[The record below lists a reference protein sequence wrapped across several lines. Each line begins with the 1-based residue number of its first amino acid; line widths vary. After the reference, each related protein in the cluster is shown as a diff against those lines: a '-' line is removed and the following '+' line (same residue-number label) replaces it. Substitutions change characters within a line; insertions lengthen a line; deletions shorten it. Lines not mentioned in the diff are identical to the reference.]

1 MTVSKIKCIDDEA
14 YKTAA
19 SKQAGEMSTQAAI
32 DLAIQVGMYVAERTI
47 FSNITDMKR
56 DLANRRLSMAR
67 QVVEHIN
74 HARPTE
80 GAFVAEIMATPKA
93 EPVYSRAEAASSAA
107 SAFAV
112 NARRR
117 IDAEL
122 LRIGAEGRGACFD
135 NRTLRS
141 LALAGIDLTA
151 YTMRTEEARANKLNE
166 RRVSQQLSVIALGK
180 GLLVDALRIGQIG
193 ESANAVVAGTL
204 IESMNAAGALFSY
217 VNNRFRMPEGWD
229 PVKSAPPRVVKPGE
243 VMVETIDPRT
253 GNPTYNVMQE
263 DAYKGYRLSNEATQ
277 GEAQRQISRVED
289 SQESV
294 NYGVGYGGKLN
305 LNRGG
310 RLGVGS

>member
-1 MTVSKIKCIDDEA
+1 MTVKKIKCIDDAA

-19 SKQAGEMSTQAAI
+19 TKQAGEMRTQAAI

-47 FSNITDMKR
+47 LSDITDMKR
-56 DLANRRLSMAR
+56 DLANRRLAMAR
-67 QVVEHIN
+67 QVVDHLG

-93 EPVYSRAEAASSAA
+93 EPVYSRAEAASA
-107 SAFAV
+107 SAQSNAA

-122 LRIGAEGRGACFD
+122 VRIGAQGRGACFD

-141 LALAGIDLTA
+141 LAIADIDLSA

-166 RRVSQQLSVIALGK
+166 RRVSQQLAVIALGK
-180 GLLVDALRIGQIG
+180 GLLTEALRIGQIG
-193 ESANAVVAGTL
+193 ESANAVVAGTI

-217 VNNRFRMPEGWD
+217 VNHRVREPKGWD
-229 PVKSAPPRVVKPGE
+229 PIKSAPPRIVKPGE
-243 VMVETIDPRT
+243 VMVETTDPRT
-253 GNPTYNVMQE
+253 GSPTYNVMTE

-277 GEAQRQISRVED
+277 GEPQRQLSRIED
-289 SQESV
+289 SEGSV
-294 NYGVGYGGKLN
+294 NYDLAQGNKLN
-305 LNRGG
+305 LGSGG